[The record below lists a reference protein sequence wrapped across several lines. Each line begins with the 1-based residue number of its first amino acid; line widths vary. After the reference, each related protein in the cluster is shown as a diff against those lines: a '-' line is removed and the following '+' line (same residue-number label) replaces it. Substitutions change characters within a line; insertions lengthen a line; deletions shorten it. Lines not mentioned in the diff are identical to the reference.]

1 MKLGASSQQSK
12 YVVKCGALMSDL
24 MSARTFITLFILI
37 LASSCS
43 DPGLKQSAEADFRI
57 TLNTG
62 SVSKFT
68 DAELDSLENS
78 KPRYCGNYAENK
90 FYDLL
95 VKKGIASKDGLLDTS
110 SLDFHFLNYTSPRFH
125 LSLSGIDFT
134 SDTDDLT
141 GRQILEIK
149 TPTKKSTIEFEQ
161 TLGLERWVSVNDVD
175 DDGKENII
183 ILEKYYIVGGYNFD
197 LKLYKL

>member
-1 MKLGASSQQSK
+1 M
-12 YVVKCGALMSDL
+12 
-24 MSARTFITLFILI
+24 
-37 LASSCS
+37 
-43 DPGLKQSAEADFRI
+43 
-57 TLNTG
+57 
-62 SVSKFT
+62 
-68 DAELDSLENS
+68 
-78 KPRYCGNYAENK
+78 
-90 FYDLL
+90 
-95 VKKGIASKDGLLDTS
+95 KKGIASKDGLLDTS

-183 ILEKYYIVGGYNFD
+183 IS
-197 LKLYKL
+197 